1 MQSPKLSPPRA
12 SKARD
17 RILHAAARVFA
28 RDGLGGAT
36 TRGIAKAAQVNEVT
50 LFRHFGTKERLI
62 ATVIGQTFKPQE
74 STPIPHTGDLR
85 SDLTAFARTYEA
97 QLLANLPLVRTCL
110 AEIHRHRDQER
121 QVLHA
126 IFRPMRAA
134 LADRLEKA
142 ATPGGFGRG
151 LTAPIA
157 ADLFASMILAG
168 VLRQE
173 KPMSTLEYTADQYRD
188 AAVSVLLTG
197 IGLAPAP

>member
-1 MQSPKLSPPRA
+1 MHSPELSQPRA

-17 RILHAAARVFA
+17 RILNAAARVFA

-36 TRGIAKAAQVNEVT
+36 TRDIAKAAQVNEVT

>member
-1 MQSPKLSPPRA
+1 MHPVVTAPPRV

-17 RILHAAARVFA
+17 RILHAAAKVFA

-36 TRGIAKAAQVNEVT
+36 TRDIAKTAHVNEVT

-62 ATVIGQTFKPQE
+62 AAVIGQTFKPQD
-74 STPIPHTGDLR
+74 SVPIPHTESLR
-85 SDLTAFARTYEA
+85 SDLTAFAKTYES

-110 AEIHRHRDQER
+110 AEIHRHREQER

-142 ATPGGFGRG
+142 AAGVGFGPG

-157 ADLFASMILAG
+157 ADLFASMIFAG
-168 VLRQE
+168 VLRQV
-173 KPMSTLEYTADQYRD
+173 KPMNALEYSLDQYRD
-188 AAVSVLLTG
+188 AAVCVLLS
-197 IGLAPAP
+197 GLGLPPNP